1 MLAAIAPNAAF
12 TAPATGR
19 INEVW
24 DQKQTEAAGIV
35 WRGNHTVSPL
45 PHETL
50 KSEELPDAFTW
61 CNKDGVN
68 YCTPSL
74 NQPHSI
80 SLYSAQLPSSARQN
94 HRSAMSSVAS

>member
-35 WRGNHTVSPL
+35 WRGS
-45 PHETL
+45 
-50 KSEELPDAFTW
+50 
-61 CNKDGVN
+61 
-68 YCTPSL
+68 
-74 NQPHSI
+74 HSC
-80 SLYSAQLPSSARQN
+80 
-94 HRSAMSSVAS
+94 